1 MLFEYPSLRATGSLR
16 NICLVGLKDGRSC
29 STAVLAASAR
39 HNLRQN
45 RSSAFW
51 RWSCGMIKA
60 SLMNIYCIYPE
71 LHRETVRSFRQYE
84 LSDELL
90 SFSVQDTESALC

>member
-1 MLFEYPSLRATGSLR
+1 
-16 NICLVGLKDGRSC
+16 
-29 STAVLAASAR
+29 
-39 HNLRQN
+39 
-45 RSSAFW
+45 
-51 RWSCGMIKA
+51 MIKA